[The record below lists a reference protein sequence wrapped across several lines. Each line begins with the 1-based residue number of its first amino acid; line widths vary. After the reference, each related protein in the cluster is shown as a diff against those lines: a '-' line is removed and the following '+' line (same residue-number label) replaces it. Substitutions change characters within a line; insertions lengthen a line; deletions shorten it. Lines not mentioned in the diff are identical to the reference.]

1 MNSIEEHIMALVPS
15 MTEEIAK
22 KIKDRA
28 LGNLEH
34 SVAQSVSTEV
44 QRYVGEVVM
53 PAVRLELEA
62 HETEIKA
69 AVLAAVKAT
78 WAKIG
83 EAMVEYTTKKLASYD
98 GDKLLQQM
106 FGPLL
111 RGY

>member
-1 MNSIEEHIMALVPS
+1 MTNIEEHILALVPS

-22 KIKDRA
+22 KIKERA

-53 PAVRLELEA
+53 PAVRADLAA
-62 HETEIKA
+62 HEAEIKA
-69 AVLAAVKAT
+69 AVLAAIKAT

-83 EAMVEYTTKKLASYD
+83 EAMVEHTAKKLASYE